1 MEGKFFKRL
10 IGRCFIL
17 GVMAVFTACD
27 DDNANDPYAGDPNR
41 EFFHIVLGTGSDGND
56 GVYTQA
62 RVDVSAGADKI
73 SFSGYGYEIPATR
86 TARVVGSEDG
96 RFLYS
101 LDYGGGTITKF
112 SCEGG
117 ESYTVSGPRLNIAEA
132 IGTHPRWGKVS
143 DETALLHNI
152 TTERLYKDEDGK
164 EYDYTKATASLV
176 AVGLGGAD
184 ADLKLETIRQVEI
197 PRSEKDVEEGL
208 YIWRIDA
215 PVVHNGKVYYG
226 VAKRIWD
233 PSTNAVVPSDDY
245 TYATTTL
252 VADYPSLTNAKTI
265 ESAQANGE
273 NYGYRTPVSYVDSRG
288 DIYQIVG
295 SDEKARILKISN
307 EVYDNSYSFDLSAA
321 LGQEVGALGWFYVGE
336 GIGYVLFFDLEQGQD
351 EAASAWG
358 IARVDV
364 YSKTAVKMNMPYK
377 LWLRQYQ
384 HGVLRNGKFHI
395 ALAPVGEDGAI
406 FMLDPTSTSP
416 DGFTIGAKLDNF
428 AEQFYIGVF

>member
-1 MEGKFFKRL
+1 MKSKLLKLL
-10 IGRCFIL
+10 ICSCYIIGTVTLISSC
-17 GVMAVFTACD
+17 G
-27 DDNANDPYAGDPNR
+27 DDNNYDPYAGDPNR
-41 EFFHIVLGTGSDGND
+41 TFFHVVLGLGKDGND

-62 RVDVSAGADKI
+62 RADISADANNI
-73 SFSGYGYEIPATR
+73 SFSNYGYEIPATR
-86 TARVVGSEDG
+86 TARVIGSEDG

-117 ESYTVSGPRLNIAEA
+117 ESYTPNGPKLNIADA

-152 TTERLYKDEDGK
+152 TTERIYKDEAGK
-164 EYDYTKATASLV
+164 EYDYTKSTASLV
-176 AVGLGGAD
+176 AVGLGGD
-184 ADLKLETIRQVEI
+184 KTDLKLETIQQLEI
-197 PRSEKDVEEGL
+197 PRSEKDIEKGL

-215 PVVHNGKVYYG
+215 PVIHNGKVYYG

-233 PSTNAVVPSDDY
+233 PATNNYVEDY
-245 TYATTTL
+245 TYSTTTL
-252 VADYPSLTNAKTI
+252 VADYPSLTNLTTI
-265 ESAQANGE
+265 ESTQAKGE

-288 DIYQIVG
+288 DIYQVVG
-295 SDEKARILKISN
+295 SDEKASILKISN
-307 EVYDNSYSFDLSAA
+307 GAYDNSYKFDLSTA

-336 GIGYVLFFDLEQGQD
+336 GIGYVLFFDIEQGQS

-364 YSKTAVKMNMPYK
+364 YNKTAIKMNIPYK

-384 HGVLRNGKFHI
+384 QGVLRNGKFHM
-395 ALAPVGEDGAI
+395 ALAPIGTDGAVYL
-406 FMLDPTSTSP
+406 FDPTSTSP
-416 DGFTIGAKLDNF
+416 DGFTVGAKLDNK
-428 AEQFYIGVF
+428 ADQFYIGMF